1 MKKLNVLA
9 FAAALLLPVAGL
21 AQSDEKN
28 EFSVWGGFAPAVRVF
43 EPTGGRSWDST
54 FGIAALRY
62 ARRFN
67 NSDWVNL
74 KYTVDAVPL
83 AILRYPDRVNT
94 PTLVGPGG
102 PVLAPVVRTRETRYA
117 FGVSPV
123 GLQANFRPRKK
134 LQPFIGLSLG
144 LLVFNKTTPNDFGTK
159 LNFSTE
165 GGAGVEYRLANKKGI
180 TVGYKFYH
188 ISNASRGVVNPG
200 YDVQLLYLGYTF
212 SFK

>member
-9 FAAALLLPVAGL
+9 YAIALLLPVAGL

-28 EFSVWGGFAPAVRVF
+28 ELSVWGGFAPAVRVF
-43 EPTGGRSWDST
+43 EPTGGRSWNST

-74 KYTVDAVPL
+74 KYTIDAVPL
-83 AILRYPDRVNT
+83 AILNYPDTVAT
-94 PTLVGPGG
+94 PPG
-102 PVLAPVVRTRETRYA
+102 RTRKRETRYA
-117 FGVSPV
+117 FGVAPV

-134 LQPFIGLSLG
+134 LQPFLGLSLG

-165 GGAGVEYRLANKKGI
+165 GGAGVEYRLANRKAI

-200 YDVQLLYLGYTF
+200 YDAQLLYLGYTF